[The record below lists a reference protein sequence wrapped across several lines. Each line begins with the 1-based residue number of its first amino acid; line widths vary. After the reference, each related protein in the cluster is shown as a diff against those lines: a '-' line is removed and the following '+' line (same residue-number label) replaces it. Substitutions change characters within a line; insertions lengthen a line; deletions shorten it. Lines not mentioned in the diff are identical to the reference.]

1 MPSIKEIFDTMEYS
15 PAPES
20 DSAAQQWLEEH
31 GRKFELFIDNKW
43 QESSVVFSSR
53 EA

>member
-20 DSAAQQWLEEH
+20 DNVTLVWSSEYQYRQDE
-31 GRKFELFIDNKW
+31 GFT
-43 QESSVVFSSR
+43 ES
-53 EA
+53 